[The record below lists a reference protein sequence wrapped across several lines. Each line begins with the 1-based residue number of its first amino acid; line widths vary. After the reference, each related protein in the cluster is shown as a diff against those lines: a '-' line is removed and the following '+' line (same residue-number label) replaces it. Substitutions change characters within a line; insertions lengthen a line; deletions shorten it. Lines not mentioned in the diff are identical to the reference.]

1 MSEGILYIV
10 SAPSGA
16 GKTSLLT
23 AVRQQL
29 PQLKV
34 AVSHTTREPRPGE
47 QDGVH
52 YHFVSHE
59 EFNKMQVAG
68 DFLEDAQVFG
78 NFYGTSKQAVNSQL
92 ALGEQVVLEIDWQGA
107 QQVREI
113 YPQAI
118 SIFILPPSIAA
129 LENRLRI
136 RDQDSEQVIQG
147 RMAQAQSEISHY
159 GEYQY
164 IIINDDLDEA
174 IHALTSLFSKPLQYV
189 PPDSKKL
196 QTLLLAVE
204 RQENK

>member
-34 AVSHTTREPRPGE
+34 AVSHTTRDPRPGE
-47 QDGVH
+47 QNGVH
-52 YHFVSHE
+52 YHFVSEE
-59 EFNKMQVAG
+59 EFKKMQVAG

-92 ALGEQVVLEIDWQGA
+92 ALGEQIVLEIDWQGA

-129 LENRLRI
+129 LEKRLRT
-136 RDQDSEQVIQG
+136 RDQDSEQVIQD

-159 GEYQY
+159 DEYQY
-164 IIINDDLDEA
+164 LIINDDLNEA
-174 IHALTSLFSKPLQYV
+174 IHALANLFSKPVQYT

-196 QTLLLAVE
+196 QALLLAIE
-204 RQENK
+204 